1 MLRVLR
7 QGAPGFEPGGQTPD
21 WRLPTDAVWIELV
34 DPTRAEEVA
43 VEQSIGLLLPTR
55 EEMAEIEASSRLYQE
70 DGGTFMTATILVNA
84 EGELPT
90 AAPVTFVLAGD
101 KLVTIRYVEPRA
113 FSVFAAQAERQPSL
127 CPHGPQTFLGLLDAI
142 VDRTADI
149 LERTAGEVE
158 TQSRTIFGRPRG
170 AAFEKILDRLG
181 RAQNV
186 NAKARD
192 SLVSLARLLSFAS
205 LAEQFEGDKDLRD
218 HLKSLQRDVQSIT
231 DHSSYLSGNITFL
244 LDAAL
249 GFINIEQN
257 QIFKIFS
264 VFSAVL
270 LPPTLI
276 AGIYGMNFEHMP
288 ELRWAEG
295 YPWALGLMLAAAV
308 IPLLWF
314 RRKGWL

>member
-7 QGAPGFEPGGQTPD
+7 QGAPGFEPGGHTPD
-21 WRLPTDAVWIELV
+21 WRLPADAVWIELV

-127 CPHGPQTFLGLLDAI
+127 CPHGPQTFLGLLDAV

-149 LERTAGEVE
+149 LERTASEVE
-158 TQSRTIFGRPRG
+158 TQSRAIFVRPRG
-170 AAFEKILDRLG
+170 VAFEKILSRLG

-186 NAKARD
+186 YAKARD

-205 LAEQFEGDKDLRD
+205 LAEQFEGDRELRD

-264 VFSAVL
+264 VFSVVF

-276 AGIYGMNFEHMP
+276 AGIYGMNFLHMP
-288 ELRWAEG
+288 ELSWKEG
-295 YPWALGLMLAAAV
+295 YPMALGLMLVAALA
-308 IPLLWF
+308 PLIWF

>member
-21 WRLPTDAVWIELV
+21 WRLPADAVWIELV
-34 DPTRAEEVA
+34 DPTRAEAVA

-55 EEMAEIEASSRLYQE
+55 EHWAEIAASSRLYQE

-127 CPHGPQTFLGLLDAI
+127 CPHGPQTFLGLLDAV

-149 LERTAGEVE
+149 LERTASEVE
-158 TQSRTIFGRPRG
+158 TQSRAIFGRPRG
-170 AAFEKILDRLG
+170 VAFEKILSRLG

-264 VFSAVL
+264 VFSVVF

-276 AGIYGMNFEHMP
+276 AGIYGMNFLHMP
-288 ELRWAEG
+288 ELSWKEG
-295 YPWALGLMLAAAV
+295 YPMALGLMLIAALA
-308 IPLLWF
+308 PLIWF